1 MICEICGKRKA
12 TRTIIIEGAEVEVC
26 DSCGNADLIQSR
38 SKVKTNRRKEKF
50 VTHRLRD
57 DTKTRIEDF
66 MKSRGFDIRA
76 LSLYTKISER
86 DLSNIMAGRLVDIS
100 IIRKLEK
107 AIGKEL
113 LIEEVVS
120 EIIEDESDTK
130 SERVSL
136 ESFLKAEE
144 RDNGKRSQETD

>member
-26 DSCGNADLIQSR
+26 DSCGNADPIQP
-38 SKVKTNRRKEKF
+38 KPKLKTRKETRKERF
-50 VTHRLRD
+50 VTHRLRE
-57 DTKTRIEDF
+57 DTKIRIEEF
-66 MKSRGFDIRA
+66 MKSKGFDLRA

-86 DLSNIMAGRLVDIS
+86 DLSNIMAGRLIDIN

-120 EIIEDESDTK
+120 EIIDDESDTK

-144 RDNGKRSQETD
+144 R

>member
-26 DSCGNADLIQSR
+26 DSCGNADPIQP
-38 SKVKTNRRKEKF
+38 KPKLKTRKERF
-50 VTHRLRD
+50 VTHRLRE
-57 DTKTRIEDF
+57 DTKIRIEEF
-66 MKSRGFDIRA
+66 MKSRGFDLRA

-144 RDNGKRSQETD
+144 R